1 MPLPQAIRL
10 SAAVMGSDAAER
22 KMEHLA
28 KEVENGESFAERL
41 DASPFGF
48 PVVVQMVSTGMESG
62 QLPEFLERSGS
73 FLDRERQ
80 ERVRRM
86 QAMAS
91 PVLLL
96 LSGGVT
102 AFTVLSV
109 LSPLLAAG
117 GL

>member
-1 MPLPQAIRL
+1 M
-10 SAAVMGSDAAER
+10 
-22 KMEHLA
+22 
-28 KEVENGESFAERL
+28 ENGESFAERL

-62 QLPEFLERSGS
+62 QLPEFLERICY
-73 FLDRERQ
+73 FLDRESQ
-80 ERVRRM
+80 ERVLGM
-86 QAMAS
+86 HAMAS
-91 PVLLL
+91 QVLLL

>member
-1 MPLPQAIRL
+1 
-10 SAAVMGSDAAER
+10 
-22 KMEHLA
+22 
-28 KEVENGESFAERL
+28 
-41 DASPFGF
+41 
-48 PVVVQMVSTGMESG
+48 
-62 QLPEFLERSGS
+62 
-73 FLDRERQ
+73 
-80 ERVRRM
+80 M

-102 AFTVLSV
+102 AFTMLSV